1 MKSIVSIFFI
11 AFCFSLSSQVVFS
24 EQGFQELVLRNHPL
38 AKHANLQP
46 EVGESYLLKAKGS
59 FDPKVYNQIDQKY
72 FKGSQYYSMINS
84 GLKLPTWYGI
94 ELKSGLENNRGTNLD
109 LQNKTPNSGLW
120 YGGVSVNLGQG
131 LFIDQRRAE
140 LFKARI
146 FQKST
151 LAEQKLQL
159 NELFYE
165 SGYSYWNWFLA
176 YHSSLILQEALTLA
190 EVRFDAI
197 KRTAD
202 LGDRPGIDSIEARI
216 QVQTRAVLLQQFE
229 AELQNAKLKL
239 STFLWTENDEPL
251 ELEEATI
258 PLPKSAIVIQ
268 NVADYQTLVNDSI
281 IKSHPYLQIANFKI
295 ETLEVEKRLKREQL
309 KPQLNLQYNFLNEPI
324 NFNPLDGMS
333 INNYKWGLTFE
344 MPLFLRKERGD
355 LQLAELKIQSAEYQL
370 DNTFASLNY
379 KIQSSLVDLENMSEQ
394 LIIYKQTVEDNRT
407 LLEAEKR
414 MFENGESS
422 LFLINVREMAYIQSQ
437 LKYIELLT
445 KNQQAAIALKF
456 ALARLF

>member
-1 MKSIVSIFFI
+1 L
-11 AFCFSLSSQVVFS
+11 FS
-24 EQGFQELVLRNHPL
+24 
-38 AKHANLQP
+38 KC
-46 EVGESYLLKAKGS
+46 
-59 FDPKVYNQIDQKY
+59 
-72 FKGSQYYSMINS
+72 
-84 GLKLPTWYGI
+84 
-94 ELKSGLENNRGTNLD
+94 
-109 LQNKTPNSGLW
+109 
-120 YGGVSVNLGQG
+120 
-131 LFIDQRRAE
+131 
-140 LFKARI
+140 
-146 FQKST
+146 
-151 LAEQKLQL
+151 
-159 NELFYE
+159 
-165 SGYSYWNWFLA
+165 GYSYWNWFLA
-176 YHSSLILQEALTLA
+176 YHSSLILQEALSLA

-229 AELQNAKLKL
+229 AELQNEKLKL

-251 ELEEATI
+251 ELDEATI
-258 PLPKSAIVIQ
+258 PLPKADIVIQ
-268 NVADYQTLVNDSI
+268 NAADYQTLVNDSV

-309 KPQLNLQYNFLNEPI
+309 KPQLNLQYNFLNEPV

-379 KIQSSLVDLENMSEQ
+379 KIQSSLVDLKNMSEQ

-456 ALARLF
+456 ALARLI

>member
-1 MKSIVSIFFI
+1 
-11 AFCFSLSSQVVFS
+11 
-24 EQGFQELVLRNHPL
+24 
-38 AKHANLQP
+38 
-46 EVGESYLLKAKGS
+46 
-59 FDPKVYNQIDQKY
+59 
-72 FKGSQYYSMINS
+72 
-84 GLKLPTWYGI
+84 
-94 ELKSGLENNRGTNLD
+94 
-109 LQNKTPNSGLW
+109 
-120 YGGVSVNLGQG
+120 
-131 LFIDQRRAE
+131 
-140 LFKARI
+140 
-146 FQKST
+146 
-151 LAEQKLQL
+151 
-159 NELFYE
+159 
-165 SGYSYWNWFLA
+165 
-176 YHSSLILQEALTLA
+176 
-190 EVRFDAI
+190 
-197 KRTAD
+197 
-202 LGDRPGIDSIEARI
+202 
-216 QVQTRAVLLQQFE
+216 LQQFE

-355 LQLAELKIQSAEYQL
+355 LQLADLKIQSAEYQL

-379 KIQSSLVDLENMSEQ
+379 KIQSSLVDLENMSAQ

-456 ALARLF
+456 ALARLI